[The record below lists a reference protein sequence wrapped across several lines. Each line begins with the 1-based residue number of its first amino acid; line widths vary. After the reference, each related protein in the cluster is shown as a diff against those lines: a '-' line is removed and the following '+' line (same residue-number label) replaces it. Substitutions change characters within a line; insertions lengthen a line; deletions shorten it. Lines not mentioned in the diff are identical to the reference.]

1 MFLSS
6 RGLSTRGLVRELN
19 EDSGFISPRIV
30 AVADGMGGHAA
41 GEIASRIAINVVAQ
55 VAAQIDNNEFDV
67 ESEEDLIMSLPQL
80 IDEAISAELEANP
93 EYEGM
98 GTTLSL
104 LFLNKRNEINVL
116 HIGDSRIYQ
125 LQEKERKIKQLTVD
139 HTVAQ
144 ELFEQGRLSA
154 DEIPLH
160 PGHSFL
166 TQVLRGAFEYTPMLE
181 SYEVQAGD
189 RFLLASD
196 GLTNVLNDNEIYE
209 TLVNKDEAAL
219 TTLVKQVEKHG
230 APDNVTIIEALVVN
244 VDEVGELVVRLG
256 SAAISSIEAL
266 DENSAGSDET
276 VEDSEPASKKLKKDK
291 KVKSDSQSSEVSD
304 GEVKSANVDLKPAK
318 KISTSNSK
326 KKSSESKE

>member
-30 AVADGMGGHAA
+30 AVADGMGGHVA

-55 VAAQIDNNEFDV
+55 VASQIDNNDFDV
-67 ESEEDLIMSLPQL
+67 ESEEDLIMSLPRL
-80 IDEAISAELEANP
+80 IDEAIKAELEANP

-104 LFLNKRNEINVL
+104 LFLNKKNEINVL

-139 HTVAQ
+139 HTIAQ
-144 ELFEQGRLSA
+144 ELYEQGRLSA

-166 TQVLRGAFEYTPMLE
+166 TQVLRGAFEFTPMLE
-181 SYEVQAGD
+181 SYEVEAGD

-219 TTLVKQVEKHG
+219 TTLVKLVEKNG

-256 SAAISSIEAL
+256 SAAVSSIIDSEDSSQGL
-266 DENSAGSDET
+266 DEDQSPAKSD
-276 VEDSEPASKKLKKDK
+276 VKKSK
-291 KVKSDSQSSEVSD
+291 KVKKDSAS
-304 GEVKSANVDLKPAK
+304 PR
-318 KISTSNSK
+318 K
-326 KKSSESKE
+326 KKDTGSKE

>member
-1 MFLSS
+1 MFLAS

-30 AVADGMGGHAA
+30 AVADGMGGHVA

-55 VAAQIDNNEFDV
+55 VANQIDNNDFDND
-67 ESEEDLIMSLPQL
+67 SEEDLIMSLPQM
-80 IDEAISAELEANP
+80 IDEAIAAELENNP
-93 EYEGM
+93 ELEGM

-104 LFLNKRNEINVL
+104 LFLNKNNQINIL

-125 LQEKERKIKQLTVD
+125 LLEKERKINQLTVD

-144 ELFEQGRLSA
+144 ELFAQGRLSA

-166 TQVLRGAFEYTPMLE
+166 TQVLRGGFDFTPMLE
-181 SYEVQAGD
+181 SYEVTAGD

-209 TLVNKDEAAL
+209 TLVNKDEVAL
-219 TTLVKQVEKHG
+219 ASLVKLVEKNG
-230 APDNVTIIEALVVN
+230 APDNVTIIEAMVVN
-244 VDEVGELVVRLG
+244 EDEVGELVVRLG
-256 SAAISSIEAL
+256 SAAISSIESVKDDL
-266 DENSAGSDET
+266 L
-276 VEDSEPASKKLKKDK
+276 EPIKVDK
-291 KVKSDSQSSEVSD
+291 KTGEKKKEKS
-304 GEVKSANVDLKPAK
+304 
-318 KISTSNSK
+318 SK
-326 KKSSESKE
+326 KKSSESKK